1 MNIPTAPDY
10 TAAPELWTGPAGH
23 PFGAFKQML
32 SMGLLPFTDVS
43 QFEGVVALQV
53 GSAADIDKK

>member
-1 MNIPTAPDY
+1 MT
-10 TAAPELWTGPAGH
+10 TAPELWTGPAGH

-43 QFEGVVALQV
+43 QFEEVVALQV
-53 GSAADIDKK
+53 GSAAGIDKK